1 MWKELL
7 MSFIIEEGIID
18 VICVNGDIKLVE
30 WYRWNII

>member
-7 MSFIIEEGIID
+7 MSFTIEEGIIY